1 MAEILSYFVVVKG
14 RIGSMDEKHHLPDYD
29 RVSIVTAMILLAYS
43 LTAFIQLPE
52 RSLSLQ
58 LPGFFFV
65 LNLNFFTIVSVL
77 VALMAATGA
86 EWIISGHPQI
96 EKGTH
101 WHHWL
106 LPAFTAIVIG
116 VPLNE
121 LPVSA
126 PWWIVFGLGALL
138 LVGILIAEY
147 VSVDSEDPFFQF
159 SSMAIN
165 VVSLGLFLILT
176 IALRGGGFRL
186 YVILLPIVLAAALM
200 SARNL
205 RLRVLDHFPMAWVG
219 GITLIVGQVA
229 VGLFYLPVKPIQFGM
244 ILLGLVF
251 AMTNLAGNIEE
262 KIEPKR
268 IWLEPAIMFAVI
280 FFLSLA
286 F

>member
-1 MAEILSYFVVVKG
+1 
-14 RIGSMDEKHHLPDYD
+14 MDEKHHLPDYD
-29 RVSIVTAMILLAYS
+29 RVSIVTAMILLSYS

-65 LNLNFFTIVSVL
+65 LQLNFFTIVSAL
-77 VALMAATGA
+77 VAIMAAAGS

-96 EKGTH
+96 EKETH
-101 WHHWL
+101 WHHWI

-147 VSVDSEDPFFQF
+147 VSVDPEDPLFQF
-159 SSMAIN
+159 AAMAIN

-186 YVILLPIVLAAALM
+186 YVILVPIVLAAALM

-205 RLRVLDHFPMAWVG
+205 RLRLLDHLPIAWVG
-219 GITLIVGQVA
+219 GIALIIGQIA
-229 VGLFYLPVKPIQFGM
+229 VSLFYLPIRPIQYGM

-251 AMTNLAGNIEE
+251 ALTSLAGNVEDKFE
-262 KIEPKR
+262 QKR
-268 IWLEPAIMFAVI
+268 IWLEPALMFAVI
-280 FFLSLA
+280 FFLSFA